1 MDADIVG
8 PRNHRGDELMDERLA
23 RAPADQGHPARVG
36 AFICHCGNNIAGF
49 LDVQEVTEYAK
60 TLPHVVWA
68 QDSMYT
74 CSDGGRSEIAHAIVE
89 HNLNRV
95 VVASCTPR
103 THEPLFRA
111 TCEEAGLNRYLFEL
125 VNIRDQCSWVHM
137 QDRERATEKA
147 KDLLRSGVARA
158 ALLQPQEN
166 IEVDVVPAAL
176 IIGAG
181 IAGLNAALNL
191 ANRGF
196 AVYLVEREAEMG
208 GLLRG
213 AHRIYPTGDDARG
226 FVETRI
232 RAVRDHPNVQV
243 FTNTEV
249 RDVKGF
255 VGNYQVLVRQSDG
268 DAGPTEVDLK
278 VGTIIV
284 ATGARVFRPDGMY
297 GYDGKRVVT
306 LRELDRLL
314 EEHMGSLS
322 PRVKSVVM
330 IQCVGAR
337 NDERPYC
344 SRICCMTAVRNAQ
357 WIVEANRGTQVY
369 VLYRDMLTLGTV
381 YEDLYREARG
391 KGVIFCQYD
400 PQAPPVVEKTPEG
413 ARVVV
418 FDKLLGQEISIPCDL
433 VALSTPLIGQ
443 QGATELAQMLKVP
456 VDEHGFFL
464 EAHVKLRPLDFA
476 TDGIYLCGSARFP
489 SSVGESISQ
498 AQGAAG
504 RASILLGKGTVE
516 VEPIVSFVDEG
527 LCIGCGLCEKACPYN
542 AITLYDTGAGRK
554 AQTISASCK
563 GCGVCGAGCPALAI
577 SMQHFSNE
585 QLFAQVDALLPV
597 DRHSIGVG

>member
-1 MDADIVG
+1 
-8 PRNHRGDELMDERLA
+8 MDERA
-23 RAPADQGHPARVG
+23 AGAPAADELHPRVG

-74 CSDGGRSEIAHAIVE
+74 CSDGGRSEIAHAIAE

-166 IEVDVVPAAL
+166 IEVGVVPAAL
-176 IIGAG
+176 VIGAG
-181 IAGLNAALNL
+181 IAGLSATLNL

-196 AVYLVEREAEMG
+196 KVYLVEREAEMG

-213 AHRIYPTGDDARG
+213 AHRVYPTGDDARG
-226 FVETRI
+226 FVETRV
-232 RAVRDHPNVQV
+232 RAVRNHPNVEV
-243 FTNTEV
+243 LTNAEV
-249 RDVKGF
+249 SDVKGF
-255 VGNYQVLVRQSDG
+255 VGNYHVVVKPG
-268 DAGPTEVDLK
+268 DASPVDLN

-284 ATGARVFRPDGMY
+284 ATGARVFRPDGLY
-297 GYDGKRVVT
+297 GYRSTSSVSAERVIT
-306 LRELDRLL
+306 MRELDRLL
-314 EEHMGSLS
+314 EQRMGSLG
-322 PRVKSVVM
+322 PRVRSVVM
-330 IQCVGAR
+330 IQCVGSR
-337 NDERPYC
+337 NEERPYC
-344 SRICCMTAVRNAQ
+344 SRICCMTAVRNAM
-357 WIVEANRGTQVY
+357 WIVEANPGTRVY
-369 VLYRDMLTLGTV
+369 VLYRDMLTLGTI

-391 KGVIFCQYD
+391 KGVIFVQYD
-400 PQAPPVVEKTPEG
+400 PESPPVVEKQAASG
-413 ARVVV
+413 AEAGLHVIVR
-418 FDKLLGQEISIPCDL
+418 DRLLGQEISIPCDL

-443 QGATELAQMLKVP
+443 EGATELAQLLKVP
-456 VDEHGFFL
+456 VNEHGFFL

-489 SSVGESISQ
+489 SNVGESISQ

-516 VEPIVSFVDEG
+516 VEPIVSLVDEE

-554 AQTISASCK
+554 ARTISASCK

-585 QLFAQVDALLPV
+585 QLYAQVDALLPA
-597 DRHSIGVG
+597 DSIVLQGEGMTI

>member
-1 MDADIVG
+1 
-8 PRNHRGDELMDERLA
+8 
-23 RAPADQGHPARVG
+23 
-36 AFICHCGNNIAGF
+36 
-49 LDVQEVTEYAK
+49 
-60 TLPHVVWA
+60 
-68 QDSMYT
+68 MYT
-74 CSDGGRSEIAHAIVE
+74 CSDSGRAEIASAIAE
-89 HNLNRV
+89 HDLNRV

-103 THEPLFRA
+103 THEPLFRT
-111 TCEEAGLNRYLFEL
+111 TCEQAGLNRYLFEL

-158 ALLQPQEN
+158 ALLEPQED

-176 IIGAG
+176 VIGAG
-181 IAGLNAALNL
+181 IAGLSATLNL

-196 AVYLVEREAEMG
+196 KVYLVEREAEMG

-213 AHRIYPTGDDARG
+213 AHRVYPRGDDARG

-243 FTNTEV
+243 FTNAQV
-249 RDVKGF
+249 QDVKGF
-255 VGNYQVLVRQSDG
+255 VGNYQVAVIQGEG
-268 DAGPTEVDLK
+268 DAGPADGPARGEGASIAVDLD

-297 GYDGKRVVT
+297 GYDGRRVIT
-306 LRELDRLL
+306 MRELDRLL
-314 EEHMGSLS
+314 EERMGSLG
-322 PRVKSVVM
+322 PRINSVVM
-330 IQCVGAR
+330 IQCVGSR

-357 WIVEANRGTQVY
+357 WIMEANPGTQVY

-391 KGVIFCQYD
+391 KGVIFVQYD
-400 PQAPPVVEKTPEG
+400 PEVPPVVERTSEG
-413 ARVVV
+413 AQVVV
-418 FDKLLGQEISIPCDL
+418 LDKLLDREIGIPCDL

-489 SSVGESISQ
+489 SSVGESIAQ
-498 AQGAAG
+498 ARGAAG
-504 RASILLGKGTVE
+504 RASILLGRGTVQ
-516 VEPIVSFVDEG
+516 VEPIVSSVDEE

-554 AQTISASCK
+554 ARTISASCK

-577 SMQHFSNE
+577 SMQHFSND
-585 QLFAQVDALLPV
+585 QLFAQVDALLP
-597 DRHSIGVG
+597 IGMG